1 MGKAMGEM
9 ALYDPSA
16 AHELMIKCRGDLTNA

>member
-1 MGKAMGEM
+1 MGKPMGEM

-16 AHELMIKCRGDLTNA
+16 AHELMLMRLVAEET